1 MNLQSYMRIDKSVY
15 QAKIE
20 SMSSIDPAW
29 LVRFIAHTRTL
40 VALGMWQDY
49 RLTDVAEQFVQT
61 LDNAPVQLQSKPG
74 RQLPIQ
80 RFLKKAVRYNFAA
93 GAIPLKHLLTPVITD
108 LCWQQNPNYDDPN
121 FLETYGFVEL
131 IGPDGYATTD
141 QMRMGLLFLAP
152 NTHYEMHD
160 HAAEELYYVL
170 SGQARF
176 GYQDRPKRTC
186 PAGIYIHHKPN
197 EPHSIE
203 TKDEWLLALYL
214 WRGDVVVHATLTD
227 S

>member
-1 MNLQSYMRIDKSVY
+1 M
-15 QAKIE
+15 
-20 SMSSIDPAW
+20 IDPKW
-29 LVRFIAHTRTL
+29 LTRFIANTRTI

-49 RLTDVAEQFVQT
+49 RLTEVADRFVQA
-61 LDNAPVQLQSKPG
+61 LDKAPIQTRERPS
-74 RQLPIQ
+74 RSLPIQ
-80 RFLKKAVRYNFAA
+80 RFLKKAVRYDFAA
-93 GAIPLKHLLTPVITD
+93 GATPLKHLLQPVITD
-108 LCWQQNPNYDDPN
+108 LHWQQNPNYDDPD
-121 FLETYGFVEL
+121 FLETYGFVEFV
-131 IGPDGYATTD
+131 GPDGYATTEK
-141 QMRMGLLFLAP
+141 MRMGLLFLAP
-152 NTHYEMHD
+152 NTLYDMHD
-160 HAAEELYYVL
+160 HEAEELYYVL

-214 WRGDVVVHATLTD
+214 WRGEVVTHATLTE

>member
-61 LDNAPVQLQSKPG
+61 LNNAPVQLQSKPG

-108 LCWQQNPNYDDPN
+108 LYWQQNPNYDDPN

-141 QMRMGLLFLAP
+141 KMRMGCFFLRRIRIMRCMIMP
-152 NTHYEMHD
+152 QKSCIMFYQGKRDLDIKTGRNG
-160 HAAEELYYVL
+160 HALQVFT
-170 SGQARF
+170 STTSQTNRI
-176 GYQDRPKRTC
+176 R
-186 PAGIYIHHKPN
+186 
-197 EPHSIE
+197 
-203 TKDEWLLALYL
+203 
-214 WRGDVVVHATLTD
+214 
-227 S
+227 